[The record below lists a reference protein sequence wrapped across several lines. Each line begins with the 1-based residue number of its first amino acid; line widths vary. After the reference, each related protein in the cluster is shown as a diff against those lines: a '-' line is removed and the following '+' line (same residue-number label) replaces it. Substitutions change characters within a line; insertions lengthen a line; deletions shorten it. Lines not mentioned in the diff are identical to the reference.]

1 MKKRIV
7 AMAIVAAMVTGCAS
21 GTGTDEVN
29 EQSSAAVQSTEA
41 VSEEAVEE
49 STEEVTDG
57 ASDEASNEASEDAS
71 AEASKGAS
79 DGASVEAS
87 KDANKDAA
95 ASEASAVA
103 AAKEEAAKE
112 EAAKEEAAKNE
123 AAESAEKKEASASA
137 GLEDGSY
144 TTDLVT
150 EKTYSPGYVKSIT
163 FTDDAIIIE
172 GNFYRYDANWNPVE
186 FGFNKYTFKTNA
198 STKYLSSGG
207 EQDSIQMSRDEF
219 APYLQSQLGG
229 GLGLTI
235 KLKGGYLESIDII
248 S

>member
-21 GTGTDEVN
+21 GTGADEVN

-71 AEASKGAS
+71 AEASKDAS

-87 KDANKDAA
+87 KEADKDAA

-103 AAKEEAAKE
+103 
-112 EAAKEEAAKNE
+112 AAKEEAAKNE

-207 EQDSIQMSRDEF
+207 EQDSIQMSRDEYST
-219 APYLQSQLGG
+219 YLPGSLGS

>member
-21 GTGTDEVN
+21 GTGADEVN

-71 AEASKGAS
+71 AEASKDAS

-87 KDANKDAA
+87 KDADKDAA

-112 EAAKEEAAKNE
+112 EAAKNKAE
-123 AAESAEKKEASASA
+123 ESAEKKEASASA

-207 EQDSIQMSRDEF
+207 EQDSIQMSRDEYST
-219 APYLQSQLGG
+219 YLPGSLGS

>member
-57 ASDEASNEASEDAS
+57 ASDEASNEASEDSS
-71 AEASKGAS
+71 AEASKDAS

-87 KDANKDAA
+87 KEADKDAA

-103 AAKEEAAKE
+103 AAKE

>member
-57 ASDEASNEASEDAS
+57 ASDESSNEASEDAS
-71 AEASKGAS
+71 AEASKDAS

-87 KDANKDAA
+87 KEADKDAA

-112 EAAKEEAAKNE
+112 EAAKNE
-123 AAESAEKKEASASA
+123 VAESAEKKEASASA

-198 STKYLSSGG
+198 STQYLSSGG
-207 EQDSIQMSRDEF
+207 EQDSIQMSRDEYST
-219 APYLQSQLGG
+219 YLPGSLGS

>member
-29 EQSSAAVQSTEA
+29 EQSSSAVQSTEA

-57 ASDEASNEASEDAS
+57 ASDEASNEASEGAS

-87 KDANKDAA
+87 KEADKDAA

-103 AAKEEAAKE
+103 AAKE

-198 STKYLSSGG
+198 STQYLSSGG
-207 EQDSIQMSRDEF
+207 EQDSIQMSRDEYST
-219 APYLQSQLGG
+219 YLPGSLGS

>member
-21 GTGTDEVN
+21 GTGADEVN

-71 AEASKGAS
+71 AEASK
-79 DGASVEAS
+79 
-87 KDANKDAA
+87 DADKDAA

-112 EAAKEEAAKNE
+112 EAAKNE
-123 AAESAEKKEASASA
+123 AEESAEKKEASASA

-207 EQDSIQMSRDEF
+207 EQDSIQMSRDEYST
-219 APYLQSQLGG
+219 YLPGSLGS

>member
-21 GTGTDEVN
+21 GTGADEVN

-57 ASDEASNEASEDAS
+57 ASDEASNEASEDSS
-71 AEASKGAS
+71 AEASKDAS
-79 DGASVEAS
+79 DGASFEAS

-103 AAKEEAAKE
+103 
-112 EAAKEEAAKNE
+112 AAKEEAAKNE